1 MAVTKE
7 QARKVR
13 QPVHTGDLSLSIA
26 LDGTTT
32 IDTRI
37 LSIVAEKVSWQSDA
51 SLAGT
56 IEFSI
61 NGTDFFGSVVFA
73 ATVPGSYSTHLIRA
87 IKITRT
93 GGAGKLHLLAK

>member
-13 QPVHTGDLSLSIA
+13 QAVQTDDLSLSIA

-37 LSIVAEKVSWQSDA
+37 FSVVAEKVSWQSD
-51 SLAGT
+51 STLAGT
-56 IEFSI
+56 VEFSI
-61 NGTDFFGSVVFA
+61 NGTDFFGSVAFA
-73 ATVPGSYSTHLIRA
+73 ATAPGSYNTHLIRA